1 MSCVTEVCLHYFNH
15 SYFFF
20 FFSPVLGAGGGDKAK
35 RSGKN
40 TIRIKGQDSKP
51 RSLKKSGQNQTQ
63 SRLKDLLEEDSEEES
78 RPGGGGFSHW
88 HGIRICACL
97 LGHFFAKFGIAI
109 GGFSSETKEPKLH
122 KLGVFWANYCKKHP
136 IWSKLGAFLS
146 KMVYWWVGNL
156 AKNWYRDSQ
165 IFEVRQAHPRT
176 ILVKEPPPGS
186 PDLTRTT
193 SWPLPCLQRLTTS
206 SLRHQLQCY
215 CYQWYA
221 YKAEWS
227 RKLFFVSQK

>member
-1 MSCVTEVCLHYFNH
+1 MTISFVLETFSCHRNSWQTHQAAVGREYIIIIRDQTDH
-15 SYFFF
+15 S
-20 FFSPVLGAGGGDKAK
+20 S
-35 RSGKN
+35 
-40 TIRIKGQDSKP
+40 I
-51 RSLKKSGQNQTQ
+51 
-63 SRLKDLLEEDSEEES
+63 
-78 RPGGGGFSHW
+78 PGGGGFSHW

-165 IFEVRQAHPRT
+165 IFEVAHPRT
-176 ILVKEPPPGS
+176 ILVKEPPPPPPEQYHRQTLSADMKVHACTG
-186 PDLTRTT
+186 
-193 SWPLPCLQRLTTS
+193 
-206 SLRHQLQCY
+206 
-215 CYQWYA
+215 
-221 YKAEWS
+221 
-227 RKLFFVSQK
+227 VSQKYKE

>member
-1 MSCVTEVCLHYFNH
+1 MWCHVLQKSAYIISTIHT
-15 SYFFF
+15 F
-20 FFSPVLGAGGGDKAK
+20 FFSPVPGAGGRDKAK

-51 RSLKKSGQNQTQ
+51 RSLKKKVGKT
-63 SRLKDLLEEDSEEES
+63 RHRADSKTYWRKTARKS
-78 RPGGGGFSHW
+78 PDPGGGGFSHW

-109 GGFSSETKEPKLH
+109 RGFSSETKEPKLH

-176 ILVKEPPPGS
+176 ILVKEPPP
-186 PDLTRTT
+186 PRVPT
-193 SWPLPCLQRLTTS
+193 WPEPHLGLY
-206 SLRHQLQCY
+206 HV
-215 CYQWYA
+215 
-221 YKAEWS
+221 YKD
-227 RKLFFVSQK
+227 

>member
-1 MSCVTEVCLHYFNH
+1 MTIFIMFVIHYFVPFH
-15 SYFFF
+15 SGVNQYLRMWTCDK
-20 FFSPVLGAGGGDKAK
+20 SPG
-35 RSGKN
+35 
-40 TIRIKGQDSKP
+40 
-51 RSLKKSGQNQTQ
+51 
-63 SRLKDLLEEDSEEES
+63 
-78 RPGGGGFSHW
+78 GGGGFSHW

-156 AKNWYRDSQ
+156 AKIWYRDSQ

-176 ILVKEPPPGS
+176 ILVKEPPPPGINH
-186 PDLTRTT
+186 
-193 SWPLPCLQRLTTS
+193 SWS
-206 SLRHQLQCY
+206 SLKTL
-215 CYQWYA
+215 
-221 YKAEWS
+221 S
-227 RKLFFVSQK
+227 